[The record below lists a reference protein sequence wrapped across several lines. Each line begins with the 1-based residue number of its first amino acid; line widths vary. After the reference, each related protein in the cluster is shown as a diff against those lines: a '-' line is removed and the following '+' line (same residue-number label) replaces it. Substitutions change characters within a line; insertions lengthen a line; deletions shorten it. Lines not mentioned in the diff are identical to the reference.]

1 LLLSTDHLDTV
12 TAYNYRLKLQGFYEN
27 CLDYESAV
35 EAFEALCMELSN
47 SRIAEMQKV
56 GQSLTRNALEIL
68 NYFDSR
74 KTNALLEGFNSM
86 ISLIKH
92 RARGF
97 KNMKNFMAMIYFVCG
112 ELALPKATIM

>member
-1 LLLSTDHLDTV
+1 
-12 TAYNYRLKLQGFYEN
+12 
-27 CLDYESAV
+27 
-35 EAFEALCMELSN
+35 MELSN

-68 NYFDSR
+68 NYFDSG

-86 ISLIKH
+86 ISLIKP

>member
-1 LLLSTDHLDTV
+1 
-12 TAYNYRLKLQGFYEN
+12 
-27 CLDYESAV
+27 
-35 EAFEALCMELSN
+35 MELSN

-92 RARGF
+92 RAKGF

>member
-1 LLLSTDHLDTV
+1 MEVLSCTDNTV
-12 TAYNYRLKLQGFYEN
+12 TTYNYRLKQQGSYEN
-27 CLDYESAV
+27 CIDYESAM
-35 EAFEALCMELSN
+35 EAFEAFCMELSN

-56 GQSLTRNALEIL
+56 GQSFTRNALEIL

-74 KTNALLEGFNSM
+74 KTDTLLEGFNSM
-86 ISLIKH
+86 ISLIKS

-97 KNMKNFMAMIYFVCG
+97 KNMKNFMAMIYFACD

>member
-1 LLLSTDHLDTV
+1 L
-12 TAYNYRLKLQGFYEN
+12 R
-27 CLDYESAV
+27 
-35 EAFEALCMELSN
+35 
-47 SRIAEMQKV
+47 RIGK
-56 GQSLTRNALEIL
+56 SFTRNALEIL
-68 NYFDSR
+68 NYFESK

-112 ELALPKATIM
+112 ELELPKATIM